1 MNINFR
7 DIYQKQDN
15 NKVNTEFLKAGVK
28 LQSKYQGGEVT
39 HGELTSKDIRT
50 QTILVS
56 DTNSS
61 ADPICSRHKSV
72 TWVSSKM

>member
-15 NKVNTEFLKAGVK
+15 NKVNTEFLKAAVK
-28 LQSKYQGGEVT
+28 LQSKYQGGDVT
-39 HGELTSKDIRT
+39 HGELTIEDTRT
-50 QTILVS
+50 QIIFVS
-56 DTNSS
+56 DTDSS
-61 ADPICSRHKSV
+61 ADPVCSRHKSA